1 MLLSLNLT
9 LFRVDLLLSFSLN
22 LFLFLPLPPDARIL
36 DLTLGLVLL
45 GLGVLLN
52 VVVGFLLGLEEG
64 LGLFTTLDL
73 VGLGGLLGLCV
84 LIWGL
89 LGLALWVGGGAAV
102 EVEEKNWGGGAG
114 VVGSNS
120 SISSMNS
127 GLPWPLPRP
136 PSKMDKRVELKVGEG
151 VVTGG
156 GWGLNDGGSGL
167 LVGNLLNPPP
177 KAPGSSF

>member
-22 LFLFLPLPPDARIL
+22 LFLFLPLPDARIL

-45 GLGVLLN
+45 GLGVLN
-52 VVVGFLLGLEEG
+52 VGLLVGFLV
-64 LGLFTTLDL
+64 LGLFTTLL
-73 VGLGGLLGLCV
+73 VGVGLGLCV

-89 LGLALWVGGGAAV
+89 LGLWVGGGAAV

-114 VVGSNS
+114 VVGRSISSIS
-120 SISSMNS
+120 SISSMNF
-127 GLPWPLPRP
+127 GLSWPLGRPRP

-156 GWGLNDGGSGL
+156 CLKAGGGSGL
-167 LVGNLLNPPP
+167 EVGNLLTPPP

>member
-22 LFLFLPLPPDARIL
+22 LFLFLPLPDARIL

-45 GLGVLLN
+45 GLGVLN
-52 VVVGFLLGLEEG
+52 VGLLVGFLV
-64 LGLFTTLDL
+64 LGLFTTLL
-73 VGLGGLLGLCV
+73 VGVGLGGLGLCV

-89 LGLALWVGGGAAV
+89 LGLWVGGGAAV

-114 VVGSNS
+114 VVGRSISSIS
-120 SISSMNS
+120 SISSMNV
-127 GLPWPLPRP
+127 GLSWPLGRPRP
-136 PSKMDKRVELKVGEG
+136 PSNMDKRVELKVGEG

-156 GWGLNDGGSGL
+156 CLKAGGGSGL
-167 LVGNLLNPPP
+167 EVGNLLTPP